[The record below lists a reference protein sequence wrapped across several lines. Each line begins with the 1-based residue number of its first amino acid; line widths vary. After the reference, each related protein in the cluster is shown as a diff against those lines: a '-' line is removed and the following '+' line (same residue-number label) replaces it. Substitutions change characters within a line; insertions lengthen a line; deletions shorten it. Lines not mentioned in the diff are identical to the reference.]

1 MPNIESCLTF
11 RKLILKTGGKTTE
24 IYTWIELFLLI
35 VIGIGIFIL
44 IQRVEKIRIGKVKF
58 EDEGKSKEDIKEDH

>member
-1 MPNIESCLTF
+1 
-11 RKLILKTGGKTTE
+11 
-24 IYTWIELFLLI
+24 LI

-44 IQRVEKIRIGKVKF
+44 TQRVEKIRIGKVKF